1 VFERR
6 EIPGG
11 SFLDPPGIVDGNLC
25 FTESQDLTMTSS
37 PIAPPAE
44 APQLPPAQ
52 PSRVA
57 WQPIVWFGLLII
69 ACYAPTLL
77 QLVRVWASDDN
88 MGHGFFV
95 PAVAGYVVW
104 QRRDQLLAEPR
115 ESSVWGLL
123 IIAWGAIQ
131 SVLATLGA
139 ELFTQRLAFVV
150 SLTGMVVFLGG
161 RRWFKI
167 LAFPLVLLIFMIP
180 IPAIIYAQLTLR
192 LQELATVLAEWM
204 LSAVGI
210 PVIRTGNLLELPSQ
224 VLNVAEACS
233 GIRSLLS
240 LSFLSLVYA
249 YFRDNRTWVR
259 WILFLATIPIA
270 IGANA
275 IRVALTGVL
284 SEIDTKLAQGG
295 YHEVEGYI
303 VFVIALVAL
312 ISFHN
317 LINLATRMRRV
328 AALQPRTPTV

>member
-1 VFERR
+1 MLR
-6 EIPGG
+6 
-11 SFLDPPGIVDGNLC
+11 
-25 FTESQDLTMTSS
+25 
-37 PIAPPAE
+37 
-44 APQLPPAQ
+44 QLL
-52 PSRVA
+52 R
-57 WQPIVWFGLLII
+57 I
-69 ACYAPTLL
+69 
-77 QLVRVWASDDN
+77 WATDDN

-95 PAVAGYVVW
+95 PVVAGYVVW

-115 ESSVWGLL
+115 QTSNWGLVIL
-123 IIAWGAIQ
+123 AWGAIQ

-139 ELFTQRLAFVV
+139 ELFTQRLAFVI
-150 SLTGMVVFLGG
+150 SLTGVVVYLGG
-161 RRWFKI
+161 KRWFKV
-167 LAFPLVLLIFMIP
+167 LAFPLSLLLFMIP

-192 LQELATVLAEWM
+192 LQELATALAEWM

-249 YFRDNRTWVR
+249 YFRDDRTWVR
-259 WILFLATIPIA
+259 WLLFFSTVPIA

-284 SEIDTKLAQGG
+284 SEVNTKLAEGA

-312 ISFHN
+312 ISFHK
-317 LINLATRMRRV
+317 LINIATHKRHPDASEPGSPRV
-328 AALQPRTPTV
+328 